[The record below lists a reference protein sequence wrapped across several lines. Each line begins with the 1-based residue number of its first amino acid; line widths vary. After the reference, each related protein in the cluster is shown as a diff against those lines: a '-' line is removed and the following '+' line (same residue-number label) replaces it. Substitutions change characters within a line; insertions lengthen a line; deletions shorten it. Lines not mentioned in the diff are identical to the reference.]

1 MESLSSS
8 ESLIDWGKVIKKATI
23 NNKST
28 ETMAAI
34 QVLTYSK
41 FRLLMRVFLS
51 IFMLHSTASHYNQM
65 YNMPE
70 FNLINKED
78 AMSQGSKGSTKLMI
92 AIWAI
97 IMLFIG
103 FKAYNTS
110 SHDPANENTQVDSAT
125 LERIKPIGEV
135 SIDSSSV
142 VASTGTSNQTERS
155 GEQVYSKCQSCHDS
169 GILEAPKFG
178 TLEDWA
184 PRIERGIDDLL
195 MVAIAGKGGMPPK
208 GACMDCSDN
217 ELRSAIQYM
226 IDSAK

>member
-1 MESLSSS
+1 
-8 ESLIDWGKVIKKATI
+8 
-23 NNKST
+23 
-28 ETMAAI
+28 
-34 QVLTYSK
+34 
-41 FRLLMRVFLS
+41 
-51 IFMLHSTASHYNQM
+51 MLHSTASHYNQM
-65 YNMPE
+65 YNIPE

-78 AMSQGSKGSTKLMI
+78 TMSQGSKGSTKLMI
-92 AIWAI
+92 TIWAI

-103 FKAYNTS
+103 FKAFNTS
-110 SHDPANENTQVDSAT
+110 SDNLAGKDSQVDSAT

-135 SIDSSSV
+135 SIDSSSA

-169 GILEAPKFG
+169 GIMKAPKFG
-178 TLEDWA
+178 SLEDWA

-208 GACMDCSDN
+208 GTCMDCSDN

>member
-1 MESLSSS
+1 
-8 ESLIDWGKVIKKATI
+8 
-23 NNKST
+23 
-28 ETMAAI
+28 
-34 QVLTYSK
+34 
-41 FRLLMRVFLS
+41 
-51 IFMLHSTASHYNQM
+51 MLHSTASHYNQM

-78 AMSQGSKGSTKLMI
+78 TMSQGSKGSTKLMI

-135 SIDSSSV
+135 SIDSSSA

-169 GILEAPKFG
+169 GIMEAPKFG
-178 TLEDWA
+178 SLEDWA

-208 GACMDCSDN
+208 GTCMDCSDN